1 MRKAALILT
10 CALTS
15 ALALSGCAS
24 VGADV
29 KETLG
34 TPKQAPMGF
43 PAALV
48 PMNQAVLNPEPE
60 QGAASPNSLWRAGA
74 RTFFHDQRARRVG
87 DILTVE
93 ISIAD
98 SAQVSN
104 ETNRSRASTANAGV
118 PHLFGLESTLGKILP
133 SSNNGANL
141 IGLSSADASDGKGVI
156 TRSETINLTVA
167 AVVTGVL
174 PNGNL
179 IIQGRQ
185 EVTTN
190 NDLRELTVS
199 GIVRPE
205 DISSSNTIKHT
216 QIAEARISYAGR
228 GDIARVQ
235 KTPAGQSLIEKFS
248 PF

>member
-1 MRKAALILT
+1 MRKTTLAAAASVI
-10 CALTS
+10 
-15 ALALSGCAS
+15 ALSACSA
-24 VGADV
+24 VTNDV

-34 TPKQAPMGF
+34 TPKQAAMGY

-48 PMNQAVLNPEPE
+48 PMNQKVLNPADSE
-60 QGAASPNSLWRAGA
+60 QTPGSANSLWRAGA

-87 DILTVE
+87 DILTVNVA
-93 ISIAD
+93 IQD

-104 ETNRSRASTANAGV
+104 ETNRSRASSASAGV
-118 PHLFGLESTLGKILP
+118 PHLFGLESTLGKIMP
-133 SSNNGANL
+133 ASGNGANL
-141 IGLSSADASDGKGVI
+141 IGLSGADASDGKGVI
-156 TRSETINLTVA
+156 TRSETITLTVA
-167 AVVTGVL
+167 AVVSGVL

-190 NDLRELTVS
+190 NEMRELTVS

-205 DISSSNTIKHT
+205 DISSTNTINHT
-216 QIAEARISYAGR
+216 QIAEARIQYGGK
-228 GDIARVQ
+228 GDISRIQ
-235 KTPAGQSLIEKFS
+235 KAPAAQALLEKYS

>member
-1 MRKAALILT
+1 MRRATLLIT
-10 CALTS
+10 C

-24 VGADV
+24 VASDI

-34 TPKQAPMGF
+34 TPKQAPMAY
-43 PAALV
+43 PASLV
-48 PMNQAVLNPEPE
+48 PLKQAVLDPPPEATP
-60 QGAASPNSLWRAGA
+60 ASPNSLWRTGA

-104 ETNRSRASTANAGV
+104 ETNRTRQSSATAGA
-118 PHLFGLESTLGKILP
+118 PHLFGLESTIGKILP
-133 SSNNGANL
+133 SSGNGANL
-141 IGLSSADASDGKGVI
+141 IGLSGADSSDGKGVI

-190 NDLRELTVS
+190 SEMRELTVS

-205 DISSSNTIKHT
+205 DISAANTISHT
-216 QIAEARISYAGR
+216 QIAEARIVYGGK
-228 GDIARVQ
+228 GDVTRIQ
-235 KTPAGQSLIEKFS
+235 KAPAAQALLEKYS